1 VEPRQLSPR
10 ALAIGVLLGLTILL
24 CATWASA
31 DCVPEGPHGSYC
43 LYRSLL
49 PSVGIVASCRDDRD
63 CRVGYYYGDP
73 DKAVWLEVPPG
84 MSSLPK
90 PEVIWLTAALA
101 QTRFDCGA
109 PCTISYFFEAKR
121 RRLSSPRRFV
131 LAVDTKRLLFA
142 AAEDRVLAVRQV
154 FSGREVARIERDWA
168 PAPWLGDA
176 ITSLRFD
183 ADGRLSITWL
193 RGAERA
199 PVSERVSIPS
209 AARAPAGSTSGR
221 N

>member
-1 VEPRQLSPR
+1 M
-10 ALAIGVLLGLTILL
+10 
-24 CATWASA
+24 
-31 DCVPEGPHGSYC
+31 PEGKSGSYC

-73 DKAVWLEVPPG
+73 GKAVWLAPPPG

-90 PEVIWLTAALA
+90 PEVIWLTSTIA

-109 PCTISYFFEAKR
+109 PCSISYFFEAKR
-121 RRLSSPRRFV
+121 RRLSGPRRFV

-142 AAEDRVLAVRQV
+142 AAEDRVLVVRQV

-168 PAPWLGDA
+168 PAPSLGDVVR
-176 ITSLRFD
+176 SLRFD
-183 ADGRLSITWL
+183 PDGRLSVTWL
-193 RGAERA
+193 RGAERTT
-199 PVSERVSIPS
+199 VTERVSIPS
-209 AARAPAGSTSGR
+209 AARPSAASGAR
-221 N
+221 RD